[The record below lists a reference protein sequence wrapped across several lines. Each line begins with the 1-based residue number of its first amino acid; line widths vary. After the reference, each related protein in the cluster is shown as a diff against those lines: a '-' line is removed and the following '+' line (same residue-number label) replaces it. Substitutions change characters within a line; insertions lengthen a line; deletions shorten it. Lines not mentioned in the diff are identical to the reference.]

1 MTKIWFTRYKFCK
14 FCVFSLFIFCYIAVF
29 LWNAIANQAN
39 QTAPLPTDTRI
50 KTFVYSPNEIFQV
63 KFKVGYQSII
73 ELQEGEDVELITFGD
88 RGSWEPTV
96 LGRRIFL
103 KVSDTGVKTNM
114 TIITDKRTYLLEISS
129 NDDDDDN
136 DAKITYIL
144 RFFYPDIIV
153 DIPPTTAK
161 LAKIALNKYVASS
174 ARSTKTMAEGV
185 IANAGTVN
193 TNYTYAGEG
202 KSILPQMVFD
212 NGRKTYFKFAD
223 KENIPIISA
232 VTNDYQEV
240 PLRVRKSGEYVY
252 VDTTERQMTLR
263 LGKELICIFNETQ
276 EKSMAYIQAK

>member
-1 MTKIWFTRYKFCK
+1 MFGSKENKFL
-14 FCVFSLFIFCYIAVF
+14 FFSSLIISLFWFCNVAQVLAVSP
-29 LWNAIANQAN
+29 NTQQSNI
-39 QTAPLPTDTRI
+39 PLPTDTRI

-174 ARSTKTMAEGV
+174 TRSNKTMAEGIV
-185 IANAGTVN
+185 ANVGSVN
-193 TNYTYAGEG
+193 TNYTYAGNG

-212 NGRKTYFKFAD
+212 NGSKTYFKFAD
-223 KENIPIISA
+223 ANNIPLISA

-252 VDTTERQMTLR
+252 VDTTERQLTLR
-263 LGKELICIFNETQ
+263 QGKELICIFNENQ
-276 EKSMAYIQAK
+276 EKSMAYINAK